1 MKNLW
6 KNGAS
11 AAAAAAIVAAAV
23 ASPASAI
30 TKEEHYPET
39 PKLNPTLPIVNTT
52 HGSDH
57 IKANILNPHP
67 VCNSG
72 EDYRTVVYKVDDK
85 FTPAGTISATN
96 QSKNTI
102 PLTQELSKTQTIS
115 ISIKGDRTETTSV
128 NLGGEAS
135 GKESKGSVGI
145 AYELAK
151 KIGAEASYS
160 LSWNVGQTVGPYDV
174 PAGHTG
180 EATYGFRT
188 IKMTGTQ
195 QFCKANGTWS
205 TPTPWIAL
213 TPIKNQVNVKLY
225 ANPADSAVPA
235 KPEDAE
241 KPAEKPAETP
251 ADKPAE
257 KPADEAANKPA
268 EKPADEAANKPAE
281 NADA

>member
-11 AAAAAAIVAAAV
+11 AAAAAVIVAAAV

-102 PLTQELSKTQTIS
+102 PLTQELSKTQTIT
-115 ISIKGDRTETTSV
+115 ISIKGDRTETVSA

-135 GKESKGSVGI
+135 AKSGKGSVGI

-151 KIGAEASYS
+151 SIGAEASYS
-160 LSWNVGQTVGPYDV
+160 LSWNVGQKIGPYDV

-188 IKMTGTQ
+188 INMTGTQ

-205 TPTPWIAL
+205 TPTPWSAL
-213 TPIKNQVNVKLY
+213 TPVKNQVNMKLY
-225 ANPADSAVPA
+225 GNPADSAVPA

-241 KPAEKPAETP
+241 KPS
-251 ADKPAE
+251 E
-257 KPADEAANKPA
+257 KPADDANKPADDAAANKPA
-268 EKPADEAANKPAE
+268 DSEAADKPADDAAAEA
-281 NADA
+281 

>member
-11 AAAAAAIVAAAV
+11 AAAAAVIVAAAV

-128 NLGGEAS
+128 NLGGEGSA
-135 GKESKGSVGI
+135 KDAKGSVGI

-151 KIGAEASYS
+151 TIGAEASYS

-188 IKMTGTQ
+188 INMTGTQ

-205 TPTPWIAL
+205 TPTPWSAL

-225 ANPADSAVPA
+225 GNPADSAVPA

-241 KPAEKPAETP
+241 KPAEKPDENP
-251 ADKPAE
+251 ADEAKPAE
-257 KPADEAANKPA
+257 KPADEA
-268 EKPADEAANKPAE
+268 
-281 NADA
+281 